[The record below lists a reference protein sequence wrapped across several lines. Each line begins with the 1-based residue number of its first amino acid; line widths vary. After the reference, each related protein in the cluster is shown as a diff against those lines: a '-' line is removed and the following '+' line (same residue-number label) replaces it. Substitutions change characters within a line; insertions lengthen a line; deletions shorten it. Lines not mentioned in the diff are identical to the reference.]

1 MIAMYTINAAYQ
13 NHLEHETGSIDVGK
27 LADLI
32 VLDGN
37 LFEVPV
43 DQIHAVRVL
52 RTLLGRENDI
62 PGRRAVTP
70 APQRGR
76 SPRPCSEGVACGT
89 KLRRPGLET
98 GSGAEPSLNPVAP
111 DSRTGSIRA
120 RSPIP
125 PPLMG

>member
-52 RTLLGRENDI
+52 RILLG
-62 PGRRAVTP
+62 GRTIYQV
-70 APQRGR
+70 
-76 SPRPCSEGVACGT
+76 EGQ
-89 KLRRPGLET
+89 
-98 GSGAEPSLNPVAP
+98 
-111 DSRTGSIRA
+111 
-120 RSPIP
+120 
-125 PPLMG
+125 